1 MAQTKVKQHSKIK
14 LKFLD
19 RFKGIEII
27 SITQKYPVGGSV
39 TITCMP
45 FLIYTYTFSGTGK
58 GREIKTDENYFLGV
72 NHMSIF
78 VRIAS

>member
-1 MAQTKVKQHSKIK
+1 MTQTKVKQHSKIK
-14 LKFLD
+14 LKFLV

-45 FLIYTYTFSGTGK
+45 FLICGIGK